1 MADYRKNFE
10 YDDDVEQFLGEQRCV
25 VQLEK
30 SE

>member
-10 YDDDVEQFLGEQRCV
+10 YDEDVQQFLGEQRCV
-25 VQLEK
+25 VQL